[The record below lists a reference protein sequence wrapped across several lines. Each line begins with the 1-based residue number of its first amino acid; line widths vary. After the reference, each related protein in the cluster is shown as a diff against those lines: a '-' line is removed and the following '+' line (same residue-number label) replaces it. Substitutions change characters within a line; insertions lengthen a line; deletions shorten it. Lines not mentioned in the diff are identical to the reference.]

1 MRGGARRY
9 GGEVAY
15 PEDLL
20 AEGEQVVVHARP
32 HWKTLVGPGFAFLVT
47 VGVTI
52 YLAGLISTWAGWGRL
67 VLGVLVV
74 AAVVRLVVVPV
85 LRRYTTHFVVTDRR
99 VLVREGI
106 IARQGIDLPKSRIE
120 GVGFAQSFAERLL
133 GCGTLTI
140 ETAASE
146 PLEFEDLPD
155 VARVYRLLYTDSR
168 EE

>member
-1 MRGGARRY
+1 
-9 GGEVAY
+9 VDY
-15 PEDLL
+15 PDDLL

-32 HWKTLVGPGFAFLVT
+32 HWKTLVGPVSAFLVT

-52 YLAGLISTWAGWGRL
+52 YLAGLIGDDTWAGWGWI

-74 AAVVRLVVVPV
+74 AAVVWLIVVPV

-120 GVGFAQSFAERLL
+120 GVVFVQTFVERLL

-146 PLEFEDLPD
+146 PLEFEDLPN
-155 VARVYRLLYTDSR
+155 VQRVYGLLYTDSR
-168 EE
+168 DE

>member
-1 MRGGARRY
+1 MLGGL
-9 GGEVAY
+9 VA
-15 PEDLL
+15 
-20 AEGEQVVVHARP
+20 
-32 HWKTLVGPGFAFLVT
+32 
-47 VGVTI
+47 
-52 YLAGLISTWAGWGRL
+52 
-67 VLGVLVV
+67 

-120 GVGFAQSFAERLL
+120 GVGFAQTFAERLL

-140 ETAASE
+140 ETAGSE